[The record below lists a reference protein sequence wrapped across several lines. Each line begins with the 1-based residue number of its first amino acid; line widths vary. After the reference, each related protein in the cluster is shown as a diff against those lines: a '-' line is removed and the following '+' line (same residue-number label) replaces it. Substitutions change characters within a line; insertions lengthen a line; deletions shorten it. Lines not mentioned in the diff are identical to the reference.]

1 MNALRMSDME
11 QHKTATKPTKGIK
24 KKSHEEYN
32 AALYVRISRDE
43 GNNENVSLGY
53 QEEMLRAYALEHGY
67 NVHDVYIDN
76 GESGTTFNRK
86 DFQRMIDDIES
97 GLVNMVLTKDLSRFG
112 RNLSQA
118 VHYRDDYFP
127 KNGVR
132 FISIDGKFDSERD
145 AENDF
150 AVLED
155 LFNEFYP
162 RQVSR
167 KVKATRKV
175 AAERGQF
182 MGSIPPYGY
191 RRDPENK
198 HKLVIDEEVAH
209 IVKRIY
215 EQFLKGDSARRIGDM
230 LNRDGILPPQA
241 HYWQYSN
248 KRNPF
253 EQNAKSWC
261 SSTVLSIL
269 QRDVYIGNITQG
281 KRTTFSYKDDTLV
294 YLPPEDWVRVE
305 NMHDSI
311 IDRDIFDA
319 VQVLISTNKKGRQRR
334 TKDGEVSL
342 FSNLIRCTNCGSKL
356 TMHSQTRR
364 GKTQRRYRCS
374 RYAQHASKGCT
385 PHQIDLEILNSAVLD
400 DIQRNARL
408 AKEDEDAFVKALY
421 QASRKEQAAEV
432 QRCKKELDTVKAR
445 LDEIDRLVMAAYE
458 DRAKGNLPESMLSKL
473 FKGYAVEQTELE
485 AKLPIL
491 TATLESASS
500 QIADLSAELET
511 LKQHAEITELT
522 REIVTSLIRVINVHE
537 PKQNGK
543 QREYDIEIRYRFQP
557 PQPVSKPVTKK
568 DTISPNTVSSETALL
583 SNP

>member
-1 MNALRMSDME
+1 MGLFIFCYNSNAPNAS
-11 QHKTATKPTKGIK
+11 TAPSLSNKYAPLLVLQSLNCIK
-24 KKSHEEYN
+24 DCINIRK
-32 AALYVRISRDE
+32 
-43 GNNENVSLGY
+43 NVDDGK
-53 QEEMLRAYALEHGY
+53 
-67 NVHDVYIDN
+67 
-76 GESGTTFNRK
+76 SGTTFDRK
-86 DFQRMIDDIES
+86 NFQRMINDIEA
-97 GLVNMVLTKDLSRFG
+97 GLINMVLTKDLSRFG
-112 RNLSQA
+112 RNSSQA
-118 VHYRDDYFP
+118 AFYRDEFFP
-127 KNGVR
+127 RNGVR
-132 FISIDGKFDSERD
+132 YISIDGKYDSNKD
-145 AENDF
+145 VENDF
-150 AVLED
+150 AMFED
-155 LFNEFYP
+155 LFNEYYP

-167 KVKATRKV
+167 KVKRTRKI

-198 HKLVIDEEVAH
+198 HKLVVDEEVAH

-230 LNRDGILPPQA
+230 LNRNGVLPPQA
-241 HYWQYSN
+241 HYWQYTN
-248 KRNPF
+248 KMNPF
-253 EQNAKSWC
+253 ERNAKSWC

-311 IDRDIFDA
+311 IDRDTFDA

-385 PHQIDLEILNSAVLD
+385 PHQIDLEMLSAVVLD

-408 AKEDEDAFVKALY
+408 AKEDEDIFVKALY
-421 QASRKEQAAEV
+421 QVNRKEQAAEV
-432 QRCKKELDTVKAR
+432 QRCKKELDAIRAR
-445 LDEIDRLVMAAYE
+445 LGEIDRLVMAAYE
-458 DRAKGNLPESMLSKL
+458 DRAKGHLPESMLSKL
-473 FKGYAVEQTELE
+473 FKGYAVEQMELE

-491 TATLESASS
+491 TSTLESASS

-511 LKQHAEITELT
+511 LKQHAKITELT
-522 REIVTSLIRVINVHE
+522 REIVTALIRVINVHE

-543 QREYDIEIRYRFQP
+543 QREYNIEIRYRFQP
-557 PQPVSKPVTKK
+557 PQAVIKK
-568 DTISPNTVSSETALL
+568 DTISPNTVSSETVLL
-583 SNP
+583 SSNAH